1 MRVLGVL
8 SSGTNGFVTPKCVR
22 ASVYAG
28 SARAHLFVEVCLVL
42 LLPGLVVP
50 VLLVDLF
57 EKTPKAVREF
67 WARTKAAV
75 RSGERAEFKA
85 RVLLPKPPSPVRPTK

>member
-1 MRVLGVL
+1 MCVLGVL
-8 SSGTNGFVTPKCVR
+8 SSGTNGFVISKCVW
-22 ASVYAG
+22 ANVYAG
-28 SARAHLFVEVCLVL
+28 FARAHLFVEACLVL

-75 RSGERAEFKA
+75 RKDERAEFKA
-85 RVLLPKPPSPVRPTK
+85 RVLLPKPPSPIRKTP